1 MASPNPKRPG
11 IPGHARRAAALALL
25 ASCLAVS
32 LAGAAAGD
40 EPPLSAKPL
49 LARPFPRGKT
59 MFVRLSPEETGV
71 RVENPYDDARM
82 WGDLYPELADGAI
95 YRGSPELLTL
105 RLERLAA
112 ITLELEGG
120 YVRWSELES
129 LAGSA

>member
-1 MASPNPKRPG
+1 
-11 IPGHARRAAALALL
+11 LALL

-95 YRGSPELLTL
+95 GTGV
-105 RLERLAA
+105 A
-112 ITLELEGG
+112 IGD
-120 YVRWSELES
+120 Y
-129 LAGSA
+129 